1 MQSGNWC
8 ADNPKVSDRVTDRT
22 QLDGWNHREKLQ
34 LAPEPQKNKHFQSNT
49 MSNSLSLVI
58 SELSGSKIRRT
69 DDGRLSVYD
78 IIRIAGGQKNPHQ
91 VWKRLTEA
99 YSELLTKCE
108 SVKLGT
114 GQAKKLTPVATSENA
129 LYILGLL
136 PGVCGQAY
144 REKAANIVR
153 RYIEGDSDLGA
164 ELMLRDHNKDRQQKA
179 LKRVKVTL
187 SNKDINALSH
197 KHGLPYHKLHDD
209 RNVGLYGKTTK
220 QLRVEGDVER
230 ETPLNYLSD
239 LDISYADA
247 ANGMVIAADNP
258 ALMALAAA
266 GIADLHKRITG
277 KKLEPVWDTE
287 RLTPAKA
294 RRITHS
300 SNYQMELAV

>member
-1 MQSGNWC
+1 MPS
-8 ADNPKVSDRVTDRT
+8 
-22 QLDGWNHREKLQ
+22 H
-34 LAPEPQKNKHFQSNT
+34 
-49 MSNSLSLVI
+49 LS
-58 SELSGSKIRRT
+58 
-69 DDGRLSVYD
+69 
-78 IIRIAGGQKNPHQ
+78 QF
-91 VWKRLTEA
+91 
-99 YSELLTKCE
+99 
-108 SVKLGT
+108 
-114 GQAKKLTPVATSENA
+114 
-129 LYILGLL
+129 
-136 PGVCGQAY
+136 
-144 REKAANIVR
+144 
-153 RYIEGDSDLGA
+153 
-164 ELMLRDHNKDRQQKA
+164 
-179 LKRVKVTL
+179 
-187 SNKDINALSH
+187 ALS
-197 KHGLPYHKLHDD
+197 KDHKLHDD